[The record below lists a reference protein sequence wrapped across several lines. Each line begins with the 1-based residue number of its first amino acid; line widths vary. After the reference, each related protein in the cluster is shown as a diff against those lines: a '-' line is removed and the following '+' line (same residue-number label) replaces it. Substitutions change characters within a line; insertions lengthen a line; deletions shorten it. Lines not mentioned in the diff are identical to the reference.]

1 MKFMNM
7 KRFASTVMAGVLTMS
22 LAVPAMAADSQT
34 VITAT
39 YAATTLDVVVPAST
53 NATINPYGL
62 PVTMEDGLT
71 TISGQPI
78 TIPTPLT
85 VQNQSSV
92 ALKMDAKIATT
103 VENGMTLDTA
113 AGSYDAES
121 NKKLYVEFQA
131 FETAFD
137 GTTILD
143 PTKSGPAW
151 VGLKDD
157 GAVLKVALDSTQSVD
172 ATAVVNGEDL
182 ILREGKDTLAQSGGV
197 AFVRLSGKVA
207 KKAAWA
213 TTDKLVATITY
224 SFEPAVYSKSA
235 GTLAGQAGATSIN
248 NGGNMEVTLTPTLPD
263 NVSVTTWTWASSDE
277 ATATVVAKAD
287 TKTATVTNK
296 LATSGTTDTNVDI
309 TVSGVGSDGITYSA
323 TITLSCKG
331 NP

>member
-7 KRFASTVMAGVLTMS
+7 KRFASTVMAGVLTLS

-39 YAATTLDVVVPAST
+39 YAATTLDVVVPANT

-78 TIPTPLT
+78 TIPTPLY

-92 ALKMDAKIATT
+92 ALKMDASIETT
-103 VENGMTLDTA
+103 VETGMTLEATDGADYDTNA
-113 AGSYDAES
+113 
-121 NKKLYVEFQA
+121 NKELYVQFQA

-157 GAVLKVALDSTQSVD
+157 GAVLNVALDTANAVD
-172 ATAVVNGEDL
+172 TTNSGTLV
-182 ILREGKDTLAQSGGV
+182 LREGKDGMAQAGGI

-207 KKAAWA
+207 KKADWA

>member
-7 KRFASTVMAGVLTMS
+7 KRFTSTVMAGVLTMS

-39 YAATTLDVVVPAST
+39 YAATTLDVVVPANT

-157 GAVLKVALDSTQSVD
+157 GAVLKVALDTANDVD
-172 ATAVVNGEDL
+172 TTNSGTLV
-182 ILREGKDTLAQSGGV
+182 LREGKDGMAQVGGV

-207 KKAAWA
+207 KKADWA
-213 TTDKLVATITY
+213 MTDKLVATITY

-235 GTLAGQAGATSIN
+235 GELAGAGNATTATADGGTLA
-248 NGGNMEVTLTPTLPD
+248 VTLTPDLPTG
-263 NVSVTTWTWASSDE
+263 VTVAKWEWSSSDTAE
-277 ATATVVAKAD
+277 ATVAALTD
-287 TKTATVTNK
+287 TTKATVTDV
-296 LATSGTTDTNVDI
+296 TGGTAGTVTI
-309 TVSGVGSDGITYSA
+309 TVTGTGSDGVVYTSTFDFTTKA
-323 TITLSCKG
+323 
-331 NP
+331 P